1 MKVNLV
7 FEIED
12 DSDLAAVIMKT
23 IIDRGVVPTTAP
35 APRAGERRPEPKQAA
50 VQAPAPVV
58 TSPEPEAKEPTLKF
72 LRAELTAFV
81 QKHGTP
87 AAVKILAEFEV
98 KKLGEL
104 AESEYQAFYEALRSA
119 YVG

>member
-23 IIDRGVVPTTAP
+23 IIDRGVVPTTGKGAIP
-35 APRAGERRPEPKQAA
+35 LPVQVEDVGEQKPR
-50 VQAPAPVV
+50 V